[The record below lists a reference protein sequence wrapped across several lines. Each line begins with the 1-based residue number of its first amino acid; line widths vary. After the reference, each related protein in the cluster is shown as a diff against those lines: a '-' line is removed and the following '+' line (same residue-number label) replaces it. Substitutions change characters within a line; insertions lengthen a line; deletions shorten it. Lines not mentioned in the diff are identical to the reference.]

1 MQAFSVSIIVNMI
14 RKVVYLSP
22 KDIINFNAERFVESL
37 KRYGEINEKE
47 LREHLDELAYD
58 PCHVSVLVEIG
69 TSAILDE
76 EKAKKYYEDH
86 KHWIGGNFERLR
98 RITGYLVG
106 SLERWNDGKRA
117 EEKDR
122 VKHGVY
128 SQENKDAIEAE
139 KLENSLAAQI

>member
-1 MQAFSVSIIVNMI
+1 MI
-14 RKVVYLSP
+14 RKIVYTHPS
-22 KDIINFNAERFVESL
+22 DAQNFNVARFKKSL
-37 KRYGEINEKE
+37 KTYGEIDEE
-47 LREHLDELAYD
+47 ALDKTLENTNYD
-58 PCHVSVLVEIG
+58 PCHVSVLVEFG
-69 TSAILDE
+69 TSAIKNE
-76 EKAKKYYEDH
+76 NEAKKYYDEH
-86 KHWIGGNFERLR
+86 KQWIGGNFERLR

-117 EEKDR
+117 EERDR